1 MYMPNSKKHRVRGIL
16 EYVAEM
22 VDSVNSTLIVNN
34 LMLLSVLCR
43 DELLILLFV
52 YVECIINVLL
62 LFCVCLCRLIA
73 N

>member
-1 MYMPNSKKHRVRGIL
+1 MYMPNSRKHRVRGIL

-34 LMLLSVLCR
+34 LILLSVLCR

-52 YVECIINVLL
+52 YEKYSIIFLL
-62 LFCVCLCRLIA
+62 LFCVSLSGFIA